1 MASLKHMLKPFAE
14 KKSSDGIILLEG
26 LYTNKPGPVGTQ
38 WPLDVIA
45 EEIWALLHQE
55 TLTIYDTTRRT

>member
-26 LYTNKPGPVGTQ
+26 LYTNKPGPVWTQ

-55 TLTIYDTTRRT
+55 TLTIYDTSRRT

>member
-1 MASLKHMLKPFAE
+1 ME
-14 KKSSDGIILLEG
+14 ILLEG
-26 LYTNKPGPVGTQ
+26 LYTNEPGPVWTQ

-45 EEIWALLHQE
+45 EEIWALHHQE